1 MYRFSHLA
9 VLGFALL
16 GPAGCGRAP
25 APVPAPATLPA
36 APREDLRRIVE
47 RYWDEH
53 QPLEGAVAVQALA
66 DSLAIERRYLAE
78 VLALPPAG
86 LDPAARL
93 TYDIFT
99 RQRQLA
105 IEGFTYPTE
114 LLADDPFDGM
124 PLRFARLASDAA
136 ERPPMTPAAAGAW
149 LRRIDGY
156 AQWTQVSIANMR
168 EGLRRGYTSPK
179 ALIERALPPLERL
192 GEDSAENVFYVSLES
207 RAAPRTGLHGA
218 IRDKLLP
225 AYRALHEFLQQEY
238 LPRARVGL
246 ALSEL
251 PLGPSWYAYRVKC
264 ATGSALTPGEIHRI
278 GKAEVERLHTRMGT
292 PPAAAPL
299 AARTGGA
306 AGAGIADGALLLDAY
321 RDLEAHAVTALA
333 VSFSAA
339 PPTDFEIRAGGPWR
353 QDDAPLVYQP
363 AEALPADAS
372 PSNPGG
378 SQPAILYV
386 NAAPS
391 AERPA
396 AVLIG
401 SFLEQALP
409 GHHYQMSLQQARTDL
424 PRFRRFGSEPAYVD
438 GWGLYAASL
447 GEELGL
453 YPDDAARAGGLARQM
468 ACAAALVVDTGV
480 HSQGWTRA
488 QAEDFLRVQ
497 LAVDRPVA
505 DLLIDRIAA
514 RPADALACTMGEL
527 KIQSLRAQAQQALG
541 ARFDVREFHAELLKD
556 GAMPLEF
563 LEEKMKTWL
572 ETKR

>member
-16 GPAGCGRAP
+16 GAAGCGREPAP
-25 APVPAPATLPA
+25 APAPAVLPAP
-36 APREDLRRIVE
+36 PRENLRRIVE
-47 RYWDEH
+47 RYWEEH
-53 QPLEGAVAVQALA
+53 EPLEGAISVQSLA

-78 VLALPPAG
+78 VLALAPAG
-86 LDPAARL
+86 LDPAGRL

-105 IEGFTYPTE
+105 IEGFTYPAE

-124 PLRFARLASDAA
+124 PMRFARLATDSA
-136 ERPPMTPAAAGAW
+136 ERSPMTAAAALDW

-156 AQWTQVSIANMR
+156 AEWTQQSIANMR
-168 EGLRRGYTSPK
+168 EGIRRGYTSPR
-179 ALIERALPPLERL
+179 ALIERTLPPLQRL
-192 GEDSAENVFYVSLES
+192 GEDTAENVFYSSLAS
-207 RAAPRTGLHGA
+207 RAASSASLHDA

-225 AYRALHEFLQQEY
+225 AYRALREFLQQEY

-264 ATGSALTPGEIHRI
+264 ATSGQLTPGDIHRI
-278 GKAEVERLHTRMGT
+278 GKAEVERIRARMGAL
-292 PPAAAPL
+292 PAAAPL
-299 AARTGGA
+299 AARTVSSGL
-306 AGAGIADGALLLDAY
+306 ADDALLLDAY
-321 RDLEAHAVTALA
+321 RDLKAHAVTALA

-339 PPTDFEIRAGGPWR
+339 PPTDVEIRAGGPFR
-353 QDDAPLVYQP
+353 QTDAPLVYQP
-363 AEALPADAS
+363 ANPA
-372 PSNPGG
+372 GT
-378 SQPAILYV
+378 QPAILYV
-386 NAAPS
+386 NSAPS

-396 AVLIG
+396 AVLIW
-401 SFLEQALP
+401 SFLEEALP

-453 YPDDAARAGGLARQM
+453 YPDDAAKSGELARQL

-480 HSQGWTRA
+480 HSQGWNRA
-488 QAEDFLRVQ
+488 QAEEYFRAQ
-497 LAVDRPVA
+497 LALDRPAA

-527 KIQSLRAQAQQALG
+527 KIVALRAHAQQALG
-541 ARFDVREFHAELLKD
+541 ARFDVRAFHAELLEG

-563 LEEKMKTWL
+563 LEEKMNTWL
-572 ETKR
+572 ETQR